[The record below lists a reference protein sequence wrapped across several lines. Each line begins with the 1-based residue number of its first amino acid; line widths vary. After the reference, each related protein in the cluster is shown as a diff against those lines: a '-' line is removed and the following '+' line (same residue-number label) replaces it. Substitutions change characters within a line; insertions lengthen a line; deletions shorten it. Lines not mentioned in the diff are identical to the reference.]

1 MQELIDKAKEFL
13 KKKTVLTGAVVVGI
27 IGMLIILI
35 SDSDNGKTEKTAV
48 AEQNINF
55 ETAEAYNVQME
66 EKLKNILS
74 SIDGVGKADVLITLT
89 STEEYVYAQ
98 TKEQNSYGEEN
109 DYVIIDNGSKK
120 EALVKKIQNPEISG
134 VVIVCEGGGKSKV
147 CEKIY
152 RAVSTALGIPTTKI
166 YVAEMK

>member
-1 MQELIDKAKEFL
+1 MQELINKAKELL
-13 KKKTVLTGAVVVGI
+13 KKKTVLTGAVVIGI
-27 IGMLIILI
+27 IGMILI
-35 SDSDNGKTEKTAV
+35 LVSDSDSGKTEKTAV
-48 AEQNINF
+48 AEQNVSF

-66 EKLKNILS
+66 EKLKGILV
-74 SIDGVGKADVLITLT
+74 SIDGVGKADVLITIT
-89 STEEYVYAQ
+89 STEEYIYAE
-98 TKEQNSYGEEN
+98 TKKQNSYGEEN
-109 DYVIIDNGSKK
+109 DYVLIDNGSEK
-120 EALVKKIQNPEISG
+120 ETLVKKIQNPEISG